1 MHCRQA
7 QLPNHTMVGLLMH
20 KMVELLIELTLG
32 LMAEL
37 MVELMVAHM
46 LSHVL
51 VDMVLH
57 FVVVMRS
64 ADYEVLLLL
73 LKPREYTVKERKR
86 KGEISLKTLI
96 EPRKNINHIQ
106 WLYIK
111 YM

>member
-1 MHCRQA
+1 MYMHCRQA
-7 QLPNHTMVGLLMH
+7 QLPNHTMVGILMH
-20 KMVELLIELTLG
+20 KMVELLVELTYG

-57 FVVVMRS
+57 FVAVMRS

-73 LKPREYTVKERKR
+73 LKPSQYPVKHRKR
-86 KGEISLKTLI
+86 KEETSLKTLI

-106 WLYIK
+106 
-111 YM
+111 